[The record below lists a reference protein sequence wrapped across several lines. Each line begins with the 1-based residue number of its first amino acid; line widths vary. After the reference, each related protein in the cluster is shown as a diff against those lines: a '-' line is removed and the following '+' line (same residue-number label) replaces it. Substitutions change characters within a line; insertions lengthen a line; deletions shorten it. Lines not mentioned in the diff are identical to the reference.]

1 MLHPRLKSFIE
12 KKGGKLLS
20 KYINSVQKLDV
31 MCGKGHIWRPTFSNL
46 QRNGELI
53 IDYKNLLGSRGAN
66 LHKSLDCLNW
76 AIKTKAFYKALKFSG
91 ALNTSQVLNEFS
103 SEVP

>member
-1 MLHPRLKSFIE
+1 MSDKKTIRTCVGCNKKEE
-12 KKGGKLLS
+12 KNKL
-20 KYINSVQKLDV
+20 IRIIQK
-31 MCGKGHIWRPTFSNL
+31 
-46 QRNGELI
+46 NGELI
-53 IDYKNLLGSRGAN
+53 IDHKNFLGSRGAN

-76 AIKTKAFYKALKFSG
+76 AIKTKAFHKALKFSG

>member
-1 MLHPRLKSFIE
+1 MKSIRTCVGCSKKEE
-12 KKGGKLLS
+12 KNKL
-20 KYINSVQKLDV
+20 IRIIQK
-31 MCGKGHIWRPTFSNL
+31 
-46 QRNGELI
+46 NGELI

-66 LHKSLDCLNW
+66 LHKSLDRLNW
-76 AIKTKAFYKALKFSG
+76 AIKTKAFHKTLKFSG